1 MTNKV
6 LYANGDSFVFGMESI
21 EDCSKDPRNKNYAFP
36 KFIAD
41 KLGYDSYINNAYNGA
56 TNEFIFRQTIFD
68 LQILENQGINPKDVF
83 VVIGWTALNRVEV
96 DGGGYLDQIPG
107 FDVAMNL
114 PDGPGSSPE
123 FKDFGTMFVN
133 PGIGLTFIKHGKKID
148 INQEIVNWC
157 GKYLWTEAVQLPSQ
171 EARMIALHEIL
182 KVKGYK
188 HIFVNTVCPLERTT
202 QLDLT
207 CKNFYKIDSE
217 SFYMYVSDLYK
228 NELRKWNHYSSVAH
242 KGYAE
247 HLLNYIEKNIIE

>member
-1 MTNKV
+1 
-6 LYANGDSFVFGMESI
+6 
-21 EDCSKDPRNKNYAFP
+21 
-36 KFIAD
+36 
-41 KLGYDSYINNAYNGA
+41 
-56 TNEFIFRQTIFD
+56 
-68 LQILENQGINPKDVF
+68 
-83 VVIGWTALNRVEV
+83 
-96 DGGGYLDQIPG
+96 
-107 FDVAMNL
+107 MNL

-148 INQEIVNWC
+148 INQDIVNWG